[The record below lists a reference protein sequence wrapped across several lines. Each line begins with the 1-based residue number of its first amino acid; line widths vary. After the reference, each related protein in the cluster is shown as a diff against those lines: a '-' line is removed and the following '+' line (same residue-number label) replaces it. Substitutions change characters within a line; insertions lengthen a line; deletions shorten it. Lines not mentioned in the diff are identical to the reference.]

1 LALGKEH
8 DGGASQSG
16 LCRFENAI
24 VATKDGITKI
34 DYVFMFGGSM
44 TNQFRYYQ
52 VDYLFRKDSLSRE
65 DAFFDVEEREEVPMR
80 HELLF
85 RKDLMGCASRLC
97 RNCAKNGRFLA
108 FSRSISQCYML
119 Y

>member
-1 LALGKEH
+1 MILRSTIGARVFRSRTDLAWDNLG
-8 DGGASQSG
+8 SSG
-16 LCRFENAI
+16 QC
-24 VATKDGITKI
+24 VPG
-34 DYVFMFGGSM
+34 
-44 TNQFRYYQ
+44 QFA
-52 VDYLFRKDSLSRE
+52 RE
-65 DAFFDVEEREEVPMR
+65 AAFFDVEEREEVPMR